1 MSNIDIR
8 DMQIEIAERISEYG
22 KEIDNIGFVCGQNT
36 EGGVRAVWAKV
47 GYRQRIESLEKT
59 KISLQSIEVA
69 ILNSEYSHLLWECA
83 KRVRRAA
90 AQIYGKGT
98 RPTYKDR
105 GVEEILEKMFIGRD
119 L

>member
-47 GYRQRIESLEKT
+47 GYRQRVEALEKT
-59 KISLQSIEVA
+59 KISLQCIEAA
-69 ILNSEYSHLLWECA
+69 ILNNEHAELPWKHVE
-83 KRVRRAA
+83 RAQRSA
-90 AQIYGKGT
+90 SQLYGRGT
-98 RPTYKDR
+98 GITYK
-105 GVEEILEKMFIGRD
+105 GENIKKIKE
-119 L
+119 